1 MSSVLAVLHFPR
13 YLVQSLLSWST
24 ILFLLRTRFLLS
36 LAVQALLLSVTAAS
50 GSSTDGASADTGHFS
65 LDSAALYQTAS
76 RVAVPP
82 GVDVLILENEE
93 RVSFDTEGKITRTRY
108 YLYKVFTQQGAAQ
121 WADIT
126 ANWEPWH
133 EERPILRAR
142 VITPDNAAHT
152 LDANTIT
159 DAPARVTEDD
169 LFGDRRVVRA
179 PLPAVAPG
187 SLVEEE
193 QVSKQNGPLFGGAI
207 AERFYFSGSVPIHH
221 TRLVLDAPSA
231 VPIRYDIRLLPDLKP
246 QRTEA
251 EGRVQIV
258 FENGPVE
265 AVEDIDPHLPS
276 DIPAYSSVTFS
287 TGVSWQRVA
296 EEYVKIVDT
305 QLAASSLKSLVSQ
318 IVPTQKSRDQKI
330 STILQYLDR
339 EIRYTGV
346 EFGEATIVP
355 RTPSETLTRKYGDCK
370 DKAALLAG
378 MLRAADIPA
387 YLALLSAGSREDVS
401 ADLPGLGIFDHAIVY
416 VPGSPDLWIDAT
428 DEYARLGELP
438 NGDQGRLALIARPE
452 SHALVLTPAASPTE
466 NAIVEKREIFLAENG
481 PARVVE
487 TSWPRGS
494 TESSYRRAYV
504 DKESK
509 NAKEE
514 LTNYVKSQYL
524 AEKLDRMDRS
534 DPHDLSQQ
542 FELVLESDRAR
553 RGATDLDSAA
563 AAIRI
568 QGLFSRL
575 PADLREREKEEDK
588 SDKLPDKKPKK
599 PRTSDYL
606 LPEAFVTEWLYT
618 ITPPLGFRPKPLP
631 QALDLSLGPSKLT
644 EQFSVDKDGVV
655 KATIRF
661 ETIKRRLSASESRE
675 LRDQVVQIL
684 DGAPILIYFEPMG
697 QVLLAQGKIREALKS
712 YRDLIALHPKES
724 VHHLQLARAFLAAGL
739 GESAR
744 LEAQTAVKLEPTS
757 ALAEKTLADILEY
770 DSVGRRYRPGSDY
783 AGAEAA
789 YRAAIALDP
798 DDRTN
803 VANLAVLLE
812 YNRWGLRY
820 GPSARLKDALVEYRK
835 LTSEKLAEFGMQNN
849 ISYAL
854 YYDGQ
859 FAEARKSAEVLNPQ
873 PIPLIVACEGA
884 LNGSAAAITEA
895 RKRTGQED
903 QFKPIAATAG
913 QMLISMRRYAVG
925 ADLEEAGESGN
936 TASDTAAYVAL
947 YRKTVPYEQIK
958 FPDDPSGIALRFEV
972 LMSDPSLTQ
981 DQLGSISSRNG
992 GKVLATSDVLDRL
1005 VKEARSTLSQKARE
1019 GNFTNIGLD
1028 LSLAR
1033 AQPKVQGDDT
1043 IGYKVTLWPSAT
1055 YKSARYIVKEDDH
1068 YKLLGTS
1075 RFSEGIGLEVLD
1087 RVAAGDLAG
1096 ARVLLDWLR
1105 EEWHLAGGD
1114 DPFGGAAF
1122 PRMWTKG
1129 QNADAAHMKLAAA
1142 AILVFQKS
1150 TAPTGVSILSD
1161 AVRSASGDVETV
1173 NVKLA
1178 LIRGYAEL
1186 QDYERELSVVSD
1198 LASAHPESESVFQGL
1213 QYCLRAL
1220 GRSDEADI
1228 LAENRL
1234 KRLPGDLAAMRSL
1247 AFNAQSRGN
1256 YLKERGFWQQI
1267 IESGQPEPVD
1277 LNNSSWSALFTGK
1290 VQPAD
1295 LENAVKAAQLSNNST
1310 YVLHTLGCVYAEVG
1324 KTKEAREVLV
1334 QAMDSLNL
1342 DEPDDNYW
1350 YAFGRIAEQ
1359 YGEKDAA
1366 IADYN
1371 RISKP
1376 KIEIELPT
1384 SPYRLAQIHLQ
1395 AMQSK

>member
-1 MSSVLAVLHFPR
+1 M
-13 YLVQSLLSWST
+13 
-24 ILFLLRTRFLLS
+24 
-36 LAVQALLLSVTAAS
+36 
-50 GSSTDGASADTGHFS
+50 
-65 LDSAALYQTAS
+65 
-76 RVAVPP
+76 PP

-903 QFKPIAATAG
+903 QFKPIADL
-913 QMLISMRRYAVG
+913 MLKLAHAYDAAARRVYGEPLPRPEARRPG
-925 ADLEEAGESGN
+925 PLRIGYLSADLRNHVMGKMVWSAVEHHDRDRFELYFYSLSPVDDEW
-936 TASDTAAYVAL
+936 TA
-947 YRKTVPYEQIK
+947 R
-958 FPDDPSGIALRFEV
+958 FRGIAHKFSRAVERSRASGRGCDRAGRSRRAGRPV
-972 LMSDPSLTQ
+972 DAYE
-981 DQLGSISSRNG
+981 GS
-992 GKVLATSDVLDRL
+992 
-1005 VKEARSTLSQKARE
+1005 EARDPRRE
-1019 GNFTNIGLD
+1019 
-1028 LSLAR
+1028 
-1033 AQPKVQGDDT
+1033 
-1043 IGYKVTLWPSAT
+1043 
-1055 YKSARYIVKEDDH
+1055 
-1068 YKLLGTS
+1068 
-1075 RFSEGIGLEVLD
+1075 
-1087 RVAAGDLAG
+1087 AG
-1096 ARVLLDWLR
+1096 ARADHARRELRHGRTLDDRLQADRPLR
-1105 EEWHLAGGD
+1105 RSARECGD
-1114 DPFGGAAF
+1114 
-1122 PRMWTKG
+1122 
-1129 QNADAAHMKLAAA
+1129 ADRAAA
-1142 AILVFQKS
+1142 ADGRVPVS
-1150 TAPTGVSILSD
+1150 VSPHRGGDRAPVSPRG
-1161 AVRSASGDVETV
+1161 ARHRRRRRSS
-1173 NVKLA
+1173 
-1178 LIRGYAEL
+1178 
-1186 QDYERELSVVSD
+1186 
-1198 LASAHPESESVFQGL
+1198 SAHS
-1213 QYCLRAL
+1213 RA
-1220 GRSDEADI
+1220 R
-1228 LAENRL
+1228 
-1234 KRLPGDLAAMRSL
+1234 
-1247 AFNAQSRGN
+1247 
-1256 YLKERGFWQQI
+1256 
-1267 IESGQPEPVD
+1267 
-1277 LNNSSWSALFTGK
+1277 
-1290 VQPAD
+1290 
-1295 LENAVKAAQLSNNST
+1295 
-1310 YVLHTLGCVYAEVG
+1310 
-1324 KTKEAREVLV
+1324 
-1334 QAMDSLNL
+1334 
-1342 DEPDDNYW
+1342 
-1350 YAFGRIAEQ
+1350 
-1359 YGEKDAA
+1359 
-1366 IADYN
+1366 
-1371 RISKP
+1371 
-1376 KIEIELPT
+1376 
-1384 SPYRLAQIHLQ
+1384 
-1395 AMQSK
+1395 